1 MFQAADDNYNSG
13 LFHFKNEK
21 GRHENP
27 DELTLDLDVDDKLL
41 REILYR
47 LYYPDSPYKFSVL
60 PADILGQISDAAGS
74 HRTPEG
80 IALSRTAREAV
91 DAVKRGVVSFS
102 SV

>member
-60 PADILGQISDAAGS
+60 PADILGQIYEQFLGKII
-74 HRTPEG
+74 RLTFTEL
-80 IALSRTAREAV
+80 LSTLIMAR
-91 DAVKRGVVSFS
+91 
-102 SV
+102 